1 MMIVRTPLF
10 VLCFLSRS
18 RAFVYSPIHSLSLSL
33 FLSLVTV
40 LSQTTG
46 IVELANENGEKSLKV
61 PEKAR
66 HYGYTKQLST
76 PFDPRDGFAIQF
88 EAAQT
93 EGLDCGGA
101 YLKYLT
107 EEANTGKEMDGSSP
121 YVLMFGP
128 DKCGSNNKVHVI
140 FKHKSPKDGEL
151 EEKHLK
157 DPPKMPSDKAPHM
170 YTLLVNTKEHTYEVK
185 IDGKVEKEGSIFEDF
200 EPPFKPP
207 KMIDDPE
214 DSKPEDWVDE
224 KQIPDPNAKKP
235 DDWDED
241 APMEILDEEATKP
254 EGWLDDEPE
263 EIEDPEAEEPEDW
276 DEEEDGEYE
285 APLVPNPRCEEAPG
299 CGEWEQPMK
308 ENPDYKG
315 PWSAP
320 MIDNVL
326 YKGEWAPKQIEN
338 PKYYE
343 DSTPFENVG
352 KISAVALEIWTMS
365 DGLTLDNILISKDFD
380 TVDKAAETFDF
391 EAKKEAKE
399 KALKEA
405 EEKAA
410 EEAEKAAEKAEK
422 AEAKKAANAAGFP
435 GKVTDL
441 MYKVVEKIPGKAGE
455 VLTKPVDFMAEN
467 VAALYAFL
475 ATSLLSILYFI
486 LSPFVKDAKKTA
498 ATKKKVGKAK
508 KTDEVQE
515 DDDEEEEEEEEE
527 EDEKPKKKNGRSKK

>member
-1 MMIVRTPLF
+1 MLLF
-10 VLCFLSRS
+10 THQ
-18 RAFVYSPIHSLSLSL
+18 YILSLSL
-33 FLSLVTV
+33 FLSLVTA

-46 IVELANENGEKSLKV
+46 VVELANENGEKSLKV

-200 EPPFKPP
+200 EPPFNPP

-343 DSTPFENVG
+343 DPTPFENVG

-365 DGLTLDNILISKDFD
+365 DGLTLDNILISKDFE

-399 KALKEA
+399 QALKEA

-410 EEAEKAAEKAEK
+410 KEAEKAAEKAEK

-486 LSPFVKDAKKTA
+486 VSPFVKDAKKTA

-527 EDEKPKKKNGRSKK
+527 EDEKPKKKNGRSNK

>member
-1 MMIVRTPLF
+1 
-10 VLCFLSRS
+10 
-18 RAFVYSPIHSLSLSL
+18 
-33 FLSLVTV
+33 
-40 LSQTTG
+40 
-46 IVELANENGEKSLKV
+46 
-61 PEKAR
+61 
-66 HYGYTKQLST
+66 
-76 PFDPRDGFAIQF
+76 
-88 EAAQT
+88 
-93 EGLDCGGA
+93 
-101 YLKYLT
+101 
-107 EEANTGKEMDGSSP
+107 
-121 YVLMFGP
+121 
-128 DKCGSNNKVHVI
+128 
-140 FKHKSPKDGEL
+140 
-151 EEKHLK
+151 
-157 DPPKMPSDKAPHM
+157 
-170 YTLLVNTKEHTYEVK
+170 
-185 IDGKVEKEGSIFEDF
+185 
-200 EPPFKPP
+200 
-207 KMIDDPE
+207 MIDDPE

-235 DDWDED
+235 D
-241 APMEILDEEATKP
+241 
-254 EGWLDDEPE
+254 
-263 EIEDPEAEEPEDW
+263 DW

-343 DSTPFENVG
+343 DPTPFENVG

-380 TVDKAAETFDF
+380 TVDKA
-391 EAKKEAKE
+391 
-399 KALKEA
+399 
-405 EEKAA
+405 
-410 EEAEKAAEKAEK
+410 
-422 AEAKKAANAAGFP
+422 EAKKAANAAGFP
-435 GKVTDL
+435 GEVTDL

-486 LSPFVKDAKKTA
+486 VSPFVKDAKKTA

-527 EDEKPKKKNGRSKK
+527 EDEKPKKKNGRSKKYKM